1 MPPIAPDS
9 PQPPAVTVIVP
20 VLNGKDTI
28 ELCIQSLL
36 QLRPP
41 AGGVELIAVDN
52 GSTDGT
58 IEILRRY
65 ESQLKV
71 LEQSKRGVSAAR
83 NLGVQHARGDHIA
96 FIDSDCIAEP
106 DWLRNIILPL
116 ADLRVGIAGG
126 AILAQQPCNWIQNFG
141 ERIHDHQ
148 RAIEREEPP
157 YVIGMNCA
165 SRRAVLLEVGLFDE
179 RLWRG
184 QDVDLAR
191 RIHAAG
197 YRLVYC
203 PTALVRHRNESTIPS
218 LFAKGMAHGRAIA
231 LLDRKYRG
239 SRSGAL
245 SRAANL
251 TGQIA
256 RAAAGCVHGNARAES
271 VCATVFNAGKLI
283 GMLKWRLAAWFP
295 WQAAEARTSASG
307 REL

>member
-1 MPPIAPDS
+1 M
-9 PQPPAVTVIVP
+9 PAVTVIVP

-28 ELCIQSLL
+28 ERCIESLL

-41 AGGVELIAVDN
+41 KDGVELIVVDN

-58 IEILRRY
+58 MEILRKY
-65 ESQLKV
+65 ESRLKV
-71 LEQSKRGVSAAR
+71 LEQSKPGVSAAR
-83 NLGVQHARGDHIA
+83 NLGVQHARGDRLA
-96 FIDSDCIAEP
+96 FTDSDCIAEP
-106 DWLRNIILPL
+106 DWLRDIILPL
-116 ADLRVGIAGG
+116 EDLRVGIVGG
-126 AILAQQPCNWIQNFG
+126 AIRAQQPCNWIQNFG

-148 RAIEREEPP
+148 RAIEGEDTP
-157 YVIGMNCA
+157 YVIGMNWA

-179 RLWRG
+179 LLLRG

-231 LLDRKYRG
+231 LVDRKYRVSSPG
-239 SRSGAL
+239 GIERTI
-245 SRAANL
+245 NL

-256 RAAAGCVHGNARAES
+256 RAAAGCLRGNARAES

-283 GMLKWRLAAWFP
+283 GMLRWRLAAALS
-295 WQAAEARTSASG
+295 WQAAEAQTSVSD
-307 REL
+307 RRL

>member
-9 PQPPAVTVIVP
+9 PQPLVTVIVP
-20 VLNGKDTI
+20 VLNGGDTI

-36 QLRPP
+36 QLQPP
-41 AGGVELIAVDN
+41 AGGIELIVVDN

-58 IEILRRY
+58 MEILQRY
-65 ESQLKV
+65 ESRIKV
-71 LEQSKRGVSAAR
+71 LERSERGVSAAR
-83 NLGVQHARGDHIA
+83 NFGVQHASGDRVA

-106 DWLRNIILPL
+106 EWLRNLILPL
-116 ADLRVGIAGG
+116 DDLGVGIVGG
-126 AILAQQPCNWIQNFG
+126 AIRAQQPCNWIQNFG

-148 RAIEREEPP
+148 RAIEGEDPP
-157 YVIGMNCA
+157 YVIGMNWA

-197 YRLVYC
+197 YRLVYS
-203 PTALVRHRNESTIPS
+203 PSALVRHRNKDTIPS
-218 LFAKGMAHGRAIA
+218 LFAEGMAHGRAIA
-231 LLDRKYRG
+231 LVDRKYR
-239 SRSGAL
+239 SSSPSGIE
-245 SRAANL
+245 RTINL

-256 RAAAGCVHGNARAES
+256 SATAGCLLGNTRAES

-283 GMLKWRLAAWFP
+283 GMLRWRLATAFSR
-295 WQAAEARTSASG
+295 QAAEARTSVSD